1 MIPRGRYAPSPTG
14 ALHMGNAATA
24 LAAWLS
30 VRARGGAFVLRV
42 EDLDRPRA
50 VSGAAEAI
58 RGDLRWLGL
67 DWDEGDDVGGP
78 HAPYA
83 QSRRGRRYDAAFERL
98 RALGRVYP
106 CFCSRRD
113 VAAAASAPQAPGDEP
128 VYPGTCRRLSDSEI
142 DRRLAAGDPPSWRF
156 RGGDAPPDA
165 YEDLVRGRLD
175 PPATSSGDFVVR
187 RADGTA
193 AYQLA
198 VVVDDAAMEITEVV
212 RGADLIP
219 STFRQL
225 LLYAALGLPAPRFGH
240 VPLFVG
246 ADGVRLSK
254 RHRGTSIAELRAA
267 GRTAPAI
274 VGAIARRLGL
284 LGRERPVTPRELVDG
299 FDLAALRRAPEVI
312 PVPGA

>member
-14 ALHMGNAATA
+14 ALHLGNAATA

-30 VRARGGAFVLRV
+30 VRARGGALVLRV
-42 EDLDRPRA
+42 EDLDGPRA
-50 VSGAAEAI
+50 VPGAEEAI
-58 RGDLRWLGL
+58 RHDLRWLGL

-83 QSRRGRRYDAAFERL
+83 QSRRKRRYDAAFARL
-98 RALGRVYP
+98 RASGRVYP

-128 VYPGTCRRLSDSEI
+128 VYPGTCRDLPASEI
-142 DRRLAAGDPPSWRF
+142 ERRIAAGRAPAWRLRGSDTPPE
-156 RGGDAPPDA
+156 A
-165 YEDLVRGRLD
+165 YDDLVRGRLE
-175 PPATSSGDFVVR
+175 PPAAAQGDFVVR

-198 VVVDDAAMEITEVV
+198 VVVDDAAMQITEVV
-212 RGADLIP
+212 RGGDLVP

-225 LLYAALGLPAPRFGH
+225 VLYATLGYAVPRFGH

-246 ADGVRLSK
+246 EDGVRLSK
-254 RHRGTSIAELRAA
+254 RHRGISIAELRAA
-267 GRTAPAI
+267 GRTGPEV
-274 VGAIARRLGL
+274 VGAIAFRLGL
-284 LGRERPVTPRELVDG
+284 LARERPATPRELVER
-299 FDLAALRRAPEVI
+299 FDLALLRRAPREI
-312 PVPGA
+312 PVTGA